1 MPRACLYPFSRLEVE
16 KARDGWAFWAK
27 GRESLMGAGS
37 RVWTEHLWTLPS
49 RCPGAAEERPSRQKG
64 LRLAGARAE
73 LPGGGLEP
81 RCVVNPSAKLSLQR
95 QHIPLATR
103 RPARACPL
111 PRGRSLPRE
120 GREHVETRDSGSQA
134 LSLFETLDTSL
145 SQRADS
151 TPRTH
156 QGAGKGCLGKG
167 RGGGRKE

>member
-1 MPRACLYPFSRLEVE
+1 ME

-49 RCPGAAEERPSRQKG
+49 RCPGAAEERPSWQKG

-145 SQRADS
+145 SQQSRLHTQNAS
-151 TPRTH
+151 GSRERMS
-156 QGAGKGCLGKG
+156 GERER
-167 RGGGRKE
+167 RGQERVSV